1 MARKQTNNQQKRNL
15 QEQIKKLKNEIEEL
29 KLEREENK
37 KSVLHF
43 MQEAEMSQ
51 NELKRAQEVIS
62 QLTSQKSENTCL
74 DASQE
79 CCHAAPTGLENERSR
94 TDGFEG
100 LYKSTEHETLALQ
113 NEFLKEKDRST
124 QQVIHDLSQRLDQAS
139 LSLRQWQEKYDDLYT
154 LHMGLEIQ
162 IKEIEQAKTREIQ
175 LRSLNKVLRNEIRKM
190 KQAQDES
197 LNIEYLRNV
206 IIKFLEKKTTR
217 PQLVPILSALLQCTH
232 EDKTKLH
239 QIIQNSIAV

>member
-79 CCHAAPTGLENERSR
+79 CCHAAHTGLENERSR

-100 LYKSTEHETLALQ
+100 LKGS
-113 NEFLKEKDRST
+113 
-124 QQVIHDLSQRLDQAS
+124 IH
-139 LSLRQWQEKYDDLYT
+139 
-154 LHMGLEIQ
+154 
-162 IKEIEQAKTREIQ
+162 
-175 LRSLNKVLRNEIRKM
+175 
-190 KQAQDES
+190 
-197 LNIEYLRNV
+197 
-206 IIKFLEKKTTR
+206 TTGH
-217 PQLVPILSALLQCTH
+217 S
-232 EDKTKLH
+232 
-239 QIIQNSIAV
+239 